1 MECSVQ
7 PSLRLLL
14 VRAGRQ
20 AGHGLREALAPL
32 GLEPR
37 HFLLLR
43 GVGAM
48 AGCSQQAIAA
58 GVEIPP
64 SRMVALVDELEER
77 KLLVRVPNPEDRRA
91 YALRLTP
98 AGRRVLAKAQAVADA
113 HEAALVSR
121 LDPEERATLAHLL
134 SRVTAD
140 G

>member
-1 MECSVQ
+1 MH

-14 VRAGRQ
+14 IRAGRQ

-43 GVGAM
+43 GVEAM
-48 AGCSQQAIAA
+48 AGCSQQAIAE

-64 SRMVALVDELEER
+64 SRMVALVDELEAR
-77 KLLVRVPNPEDRRA
+77 KLLARVPNPGDRRA

-98 AGRRVLAKAQAVADA
+98 AGRRLLAKAQAVADA
-113 HEAALVSR
+113 HEAALVDK
-121 LDPEERATLAHLL
+121 LDPGERATLVELL
-134 SRVTAD
+134 SRVTTD
-140 G
+140 HRG